1 MSNSPS
7 RSGVR
12 RRIAA
17 GLLCLPLTFSL
28 SGCGSLMFAERNGQD
43 PGRLDPNIVLLDG
56 LGLILFIV
64 PGLVA
69 YGVDFATG
77 AIYLPDG
84 VEKGEGPFWRDPVA
98 KQDAPETGVSSAA
111 APRSEDPRP

>member
-1 MSNSPS
+1 MSKSSP

-12 RRIAA
+12 RRIAG
-17 GLLCLPLTFSL
+17 GLLCLPLAFPL
-28 SGCGSLMFAERNGQD
+28 AGCGSLMFAERNGQE
-43 PGRLDPNIVLLDG
+43 PGKLDPNVVLMDG
-56 LGLILFIV
+56 IGLLFIIL

-77 AIYLPDG
+77 AIYLPAG

-98 KQDAPETGVSSAA
+98 KQDTLGSRISNAA
-111 APRSEDPRP
+111 APRSDDLLP

>member
-1 MSNSPS
+1 MSKSTP
-7 RSGVR
+7 RSELR
-12 RRIAA
+12 RRIAT
-17 GLLCLPLTFSL
+17 GLLCLPLTL
-28 SGCGSLMFAERNGQD
+28 PLAGCGSLMFAERNGQE
-43 PGRLDPNIVLLDG
+43 PGKLDPNVVLLDG
-56 LGLILFIV
+56 IGLIFFIV

-98 KQDAPETGVSSAA
+98 KQDVPENRISNAA
-111 APRSEDPRP
+111 APRSEDLLP